1 MAPPASTRRAPKR
14 SAIAPAN
21 GCAAP
26 HNRFCTASASEN
38 TSRPQPLSSD
48 IGVKKKP
55 SAERGPNE
63 RTAIRQPHMM
73 ITPGV
78 RQLIREVAASRVVM
92 DKVSQAFEISQTD
105 ASIAKCK
112 LSAQWLEGSPARV
125 EKISRALQ
133 GSNQIEILELTAS
146 FTHGSHPGRL
156 R

>member
-1 MAPPASTRRAPKR
+1 
-14 SAIAPAN
+14 
-21 GCAAP
+21 
-26 HNRFCTASASEN
+26 
-38 TSRPQPLSSD
+38 
-48 IGVKKKP
+48 
-55 SAERGPNE
+55 
-63 RTAIRQPHMM
+63 
-73 ITPGV
+73 
-78 RQLIREVAASRVVM
+78 M

-156 R
+156 RVSAIRGRCHGRRLPGRPSHSSGLTKSSRNRKMRRPQISDMLIRL